1 MPAPSLSHDSRAK
14 SLPHTPAVSRRDG
27 PVDHVAHSTEKV
39 NAFLSTH
46 RGRFQANARKIGG
59 MRVPATVRRSPTAG
73 LGVFVDVAVAK
84 GTLTWQF
91 NKSTGLDFGS
101 TLKECLTMVE
111 SLRLST
117 PERHYVLE
125 HAYGFY
131 RDGPG
136 APATWRLGNDMSD
149 YTNHRRPG
157 PQLSVRGDGAIS
169 MAAFDLKRG
178 TELLENYE
186 NYAPV
191 PAWAGRCISSQ
202 LPSLA
207 ERCARLTKAGSLNS
221 YCRDLG
227 LGNVTPGY
235 SRAFLWAPLP
245 LFVLLV
251 ASLVL
256 LYRCHA
262 RSLGTSRAALG
273 SPARESSSSSS

>member
-1 MPAPSLSHDSRAK
+1 M
-14 SLPHTPAVSRRDG
+14 
-27 PVDHVAHSTEKV
+27 AHSTEV

-131 RDGPG
+131 RDGPD

-191 PAWAGRCISSQ
+191 PAWAGRCISRQ